1 MGYTKTVLREIINI
15 ESIRTVH
22 YFEYSKD
29 FVYTGEKHDFWEL
42 IYVDKGN
49 IKIEADEKKLILNQG
64 DVYFHK
70 PMQWHSVAA
79 DGVTA
84 PNLAVISFD
93 CHSSAMEYFT
103 DKLFHLDPKLRTVL
117 SNVIS
122 ETENAFTTPIE
133 KYYGEEA
140 LKVNPEASMCSEQL
154 VKIYLTELLLLLL
167 REKAREEKIRVKI
180 DETTFE
186 RIEKYLEENIS
197 ESVSLSDLANYI
209 HISESTIKKLFKEST
224 GKSFVKY
231 FTEMKMKEAKRLFRE
246 YSKNVAEV
254 AQKLG
259 YNDSA
264 YFARAFRRV
273 TRLSPTEYKKSVK
286 EGIFGFAYSKDI
298 AKK

>member
-1 MGYTKTVLREIINI
+1 MGYTKTFLKEIINI

-29 FVYTGEKHDFWEL
+29 FVFPGEAHNFWEL
-42 IYVDKGN
+42 VYVDKGN
-49 IKIEADEKKLILNQG
+49 ITVGADDRRIPLNQG

-70 PMQWHSVAA
+70 PMQWHNVAA

-93 CHSSAMEYFT
+93 CNDEAMDYFA

-117 SNVIS
+117 SNVIA
-122 ETENAFTTPIE
+122 ETENAFTTSIE
-133 KYYGEEA
+133 KYYGDGA
-140 LKVNPEASMCSEQL
+140 LKINPKAPGCSEQL

-167 REKAREEKIRVKI
+167 REESKDEKGRVKI
-180 DETTFE
+180 DESSFD
-186 RIEKYLEENIS
+186 RVLHYLEANICEN
-197 ESVSLSDLANYI
+197 VSLSDIANYM
-209 HISESTIKKLFKEST
+209 HISPSTIKKLFREST

-246 YSKNVAEV
+246 YSQNVAEV

-273 TRLSPTEYKKSVK
+273 THLSPTEYKKSVK
-286 EGIFGFAYSKDI
+286 EGILGFAYSKDL
-298 AKK
+298 

>member
-1 MGYTKTVLREIINI
+1 MSYTKTVLKEIINI

-29 FVYTGEKHDFWEL
+29 FVFPGEAHDFWEL

-49 IKIEADEKKLILNQG
+49 IKIEADDRKLILNQG

-93 CHSSAMEYFT
+93 CHDGAMNYFI

-122 ETENAFTTPIE
+122 ETENAFTTSIE
-133 KYYGEEA
+133 KYYGERSLTA
-140 LKVNPEASMCSEQL
+140 NPEASGCSEQL
-154 VKIYLTELLLLLL
+154 VKVYLTELLLLLL
-167 REKAREEKIRVKI
+167 REESKDEKVRVKI
-180 DETTFE
+180 DETTFD
-186 RIEKYLEENIS
+186 RVLHYLEENIA
-197 ESVSLSDLANYI
+197 ESVSLSDVANYM
-209 HISESTIKKLFKEST
+209 HISPSTIKKLFRENT
-224 GKSFVKY
+224 GESFVKY

-273 TRLSPTEYKKSVK
+273 THLSPTEYKKSVK
-286 EGIFGFAYSKDI
+286 QGILGFAYSKDLI
-298 AKK
+298 